1 MSNKFLNPS
10 GDTDLS
16 DVIARVNGNTE
27 AIQDHVADLANPH
40 TTSTSNIDPQPF
52 TSDEVPE
59 GATNR
64 YLVQPFVGSFD
75 MGGGQII
82 NTTGV
87 GNPAGQTAIAGVTSV
102 SVYDPAPA
110 PLTGV
115 LTQTF
120 GGKSVEI
127 LADGS
132 FTAEA
137 TNGDVKLEAPSGN
150 VILEGTGNTA
160 LVGGQTT
167 ISETTTNMGMLFQSN
182 SVGISQGLTNIASFT
197 PTANKFLQDV
207 DMFQNE
213 IKNVSVVDNSAG
225 NLILSSSAAAG
236 LSGTSGASIGEST
249 TNMSMAFVSNSASIN
264 QGATNIASFTPTLN
278 SSFQDLDM
286 DSNDIKNVS
295 NINMVSGGSA
305 ELFNV
310 FRINGDSTNSLF
322 LSGNAVS
329 ATANSQ
335 DVNLR
340 CLNASSCIRF
350 RVGASGSPDRLFV
363 CDADIKSFVP
373 LNMDSNAIENVA
385 SINGLSVI
393 GGNSSGTSNSAL
405 LTASATETSILPTTF
420 IGSRQVPADAFQQ
433 GNSFS
438 ATLAGSFGSQNGDD
452 ITIRLKGGATATTL
466 LSSVVVPL
474 NSSSASSFELDIQF
488 SVRQT
493 GAAGVAELVTNYAFT
508 YNQSGGG
515 GAFVGER
522 NCEINTTTFDTTI
535 LNQLDITAQFSSAN
549 ANNSIQ
555 TFMSNLHKIY

>member
-1 MSNKFLNPS
+1 
-10 GDTDLS
+10 
-16 DVIARVNGNTE
+16 
-27 AIQDHVADLANPH
+27 
-40 TTSTSNIDPQPF
+40 
-52 TSDEVPE
+52 
-59 GATNR
+59 
-64 YLVQPFVGSFD
+64 
-75 MGGGQII
+75 
-82 NTTGV
+82 
-87 GNPAGQTAIAGVTSV
+87 
-102 SVYDPAPA
+102 
-110 PLTGV
+110 
-115 LTQTF
+115 
-120 GGKSVEI
+120 
-127 LADGS
+127 
-132 FTAEA
+132 
-137 TNGDVKLEAPSGN
+137 
-150 VILEGTGNTA
+150 
-160 LVGGQTT
+160 
-167 ISETTTNMGMLFQSN
+167 
-182 SVGISQGLTNIASFT
+182 
-197 PTANKFLQDV
+197 
-207 DMFQNE
+207 
-213 IKNVSVVDNSAG
+213 
-225 NLILSSSAAAG
+225 
-236 LSGTSGASIGEST
+236 
-249 TNMSMAFVSNSASIN
+249 
-264 QGATNIASFTPTLN
+264 
-278 SSFQDLDM
+278 
-286 DSNDIKNVS
+286 
-295 NINMVSGGSA
+295 MVSGGSA

-363 CDADIKSFVP
+363 CNTDIKSFVP

-393 GGNSSGTSNSAL
+393 GGNSSDTSNSAL